1 VITIETASDWGEYEL
16 LDSGLG
22 RRLER
27 FGKFIL
33 DRPDPQ
39 ALWQPTRPEND
50 WQKTQAVFDE
60 HLGRGRWTNR
70 GGVPEKWI
78 LELNGL
84 KIFAKLSPF
93 KHVGVF
99 PEQVSQWKWIEEK
112 IKEGKS
118 REQQIKVLN
127 LFAYTGVASLVA
139 AKVGAMVTHVDAS
152 RPTIGWARENQAA
165 SGMNEAPIRWILDD
179 CLKFCEREVKRG
191 VKYDAVIMDPPVY
204 GHGPDGRAWDF
215 TRDFPK
221 LLSVVAEILSSNPL
235 FILINAYAVSA
246 SSIMLGNMLAGLKLP
261 GKIEYGELA
270 LKESSSERL
279 LSTGIFGRWQT
290 N

>member
-1 VITIETASDWGEYEL
+1 MVTIETVSDSKEYEL
-16 LDSGLG
+16 IDSGFG

-39 ALWQPTRPEND
+39 ALWAPKLPENE
-50 WQKTQAVFDE
+50 WQKAQAVFDE
-60 HLGRGRWTNR
+60 HMGRGRWTNR
-70 GGVPEKWI
+70 GGVPEKWL
-78 LELNGL
+78 LEINGL
-84 KIFAKLSPF
+84 KVLAKLSPF
-93 KHVGVF
+93 KHVGIF
-99 PEQVSQWKWIEEK
+99 PEQMAQWQWL
-112 IKEGKS
+112 EGKIS
-118 REQQIKVLN
+118 QAKRKEQVKVLN
-127 LFAYTGVASLVA
+127 LFAYTGIASLVA
-139 AKVGAMVTHVDAS
+139 AKAGAMVTHVDAS

-165 SGMNEAPIRWILDD
+165 SGMMEAPIRWILDD

-215 TRDFPK
+215 NRDFPK
-221 LLSVVAEILSSNPL
+221 LLNVVSKILTPNPL
-235 FILINAYAVSA
+235 FLLVNAYAVSA
-246 SSIMLGNMLAGLKLP
+246 SSIMLGNMLDDLKLP

-270 LKESSSERL
+270 LKESSSDRL

>member
-1 VITIETASDWGEYEL
+1 MVTIETASDWGEYEL

-39 ALWQPTRPEND
+39 ALWQPTLPEND
-50 WQKTQAVFDE
+50 WQKAQAVFDE

-70 GGVPEKWI
+70 GAVPEKWL
-78 LELNGL
+78 LEFEDV
-84 KIFAKLSPF
+84 KFFAKLSPF

-99 PEQVSQWKWIEEK
+99 PEQVAQWKWIKEK
-112 IKEGKS
+112 IAQSG
-118 REQQIKVLN
+118 RPIKVIN
-127 LFAYTGVASLVA
+127 LFAYTGIASLVA
-139 AKVGAMVTHVDAS
+139 AKAGAMVTHVDAS
-152 RPTIGWARENQAA
+152 RPTIGWARENQEV

-191 VKYDAVIMDPPVY
+191 VKYDGVIMDPPVY

-215 TRDFPK
+215 NRDFPK
-221 LLSVVAEILSSNPL
+221 LLGTVAKIISPNPL
-235 FILINAYAVSA
+235 FILVNTYAVSV
-246 SSIMLGNMLAGLKLP
+246 SSIMLGNMLTDLRLG
-261 GKIEYGELA
+261 GKVEFGELT
-270 LKESSSERL
+270 LKESSSSRL
-279 LSTGIFGRWQT
+279 LSTGIFGRWRD